1 MSTDIHE
8 NNLQEWERLYDA
20 SDRFFQLAPWSWMA
34 DDDLFAIVDPR
45 IPETLFGCVMGQRGE
60 HLALAGYVGEMG
72 MRGYFQIASNAH
84 DESMGGM
91 LGVQHCLMASFED
104 RDALEPNDKNI
115 IVSLNRRYRGKQVW
129 PIFREYKPGFFPW
142 FLTPIQITWL
152 TTLLEQSLI
161 VAEYARKHDE
171 GLSRACRTKGQIM
184 ASVLRNPNDETS
196 WETTWL
202 PFDPETYIRLGAAP
216 LWQATETVLSSLA
229 QTINQTESF
238 VGTWEVEVS
247 YGSMFVQER
256 NDVRPYF
263 PPIVLIVD
271 HDSGFILGT
280 VTTQQTQEMPQ
291 AIVEELEKIVS
302 THHARPKR
310 LLVKQRELYELFQ
323 ELEEKT
329 SVTCE
334 MVEWLPGCQEVK
346 NSLDVLSY

>member
-20 SDRFFQLAPWSWMA
+20 SDRFFQLAQWNWMA

-45 IPETLFGCVMGQRGE
+45 IPETLFGCVMGQRRE
-60 HLALAGYVGEMG
+60 HIALAGYVGEMG
-72 MRGYFQIASNAH
+72 MRGYFQIATNAH

-91 LGVQHCLMASFED
+91 LGVQHCLMASFEN

-184 ASVLRNPNDETS
+184 ARVLRNPNDETS
-196 WETTWL
+196 WKTTWL
-202 PFDPETYIRLGAAP
+202 PFDPEAYMRLGAAP
-216 LWQATETVLSSLA
+216 LWQATETVLSNLA

-238 VGTWEVEVS
+238 VETWAVEVC
-247 YGSMFVQER
+247 YGSMF
-256 NDVRPYF
+256 
-263 PPIVLIVD
+263 
-271 HDSGFILGT
+271 
-280 VTTQQTQEMPQ
+280 
-291 AIVEELEKIVS
+291 
-302 THHARPKR
+302 
-310 LLVKQRELYELFQ
+310 
-323 ELEEKT
+323 
-329 SVTCE
+329 
-334 MVEWLPGCQEVK
+334 
-346 NSLDVLSY
+346 